1 MDENLKYWLA
11 LNKIPNLGPV
21 TIKKLW
27 EHFGNIR
34 AVWQAKAEEI
44 WEVEGLNRSAGKAFL
59 EHRDQ
64 VDLEDELAM
73 VEKEGITV
81 VTLEDENY
89 PKNLKQIYDPPP
101 VLFVKGKF
109 EFERKAVAIVGTRKA
124 SHYGLE
130 MSKKLAEGLASVG
143 VVVVSGLALGIDT
156 AAHEGALAANG
167 KTIAVLGSGLDV
179 IYPPQNRGLAEKIW
193 KSGCLLSEF
202 PLGTKSEKGNF
213 PRRNRIISGLS
224 LGVIVVEGQ
233 YDSGA
238 MITAKLAL
246 EQGREVFAVPGNV
259 QREQAKGPH
268 WLIKQGAKLVETVED
283 VLEELKFQL
292 PTTLPSSISASQV
305 LEVKPTPLPLLPE
318 EQKIV
323 SLLSQEPKH
332 LDAIAAE
339 SGLSVP
345 QVSSLLMMLE
355 LKNIVRQL
363 PGKFFVISH

>member
-1 MDENLKYWLA
+1 MNENLKYWLA
-11 LNKIPNLGPV
+11 INKIPNLGPV

-27 EHFGNIR
+27 EHFGSIR
-34 AVWQAKAEEI
+34 AVWQAGAEEI
-44 WEVEGLNRSAGKAFL
+44 WKVEGLNRPAAKAFL
-59 EHRDQ
+59 EHREQ
-64 VDLEDELAM
+64 IKLEEEWEA
-73 VEKEGITV
+73 VEREKITV
-81 VTLEDENY
+81 ITLEDENY
-89 PKNLKQIYDPPP
+89 PKNLKYIYDPPP
-101 VLFVKGKF
+101 VLFVKGKLDF
-109 EFERKAVAIVGTRKA
+109 EKAVAIVGTRKA

-130 MSKKLAEGLASVG
+130 VSKKLAEGLASVG
-143 VVVVSGLALGIDT
+143 IVVVSGLALGIDT
-156 AAHEGALAANG
+156 AAHQGALAAGG
-167 KTIAVLGSGLDV
+167 KTIAVLGSGLDI
-179 IYPPQNRGLAEKIW
+179 IYPPQNRILAQDIW

-259 QREQAKGPH
+259 QSEQAKGPH

-283 VLEELKFQL
+283 VLEELKFEL
-292 PTTLPSSISASQV
+292 PAVPPPSSSAPKA
-305 LEVKPTPLPLLPE
+305 LEIKQASLNLLPE
-318 EQKIV
+318 EQKIF
-323 SLLSQEPKH
+323 SLLSREPKH
-332 LDAIAAE
+332 LDAIAVE

-363 PGKFFVISH
+363 PGKFFVISN